1 MINYAAVQKALNA
14 AGAKPPLTADGKW
27 GPKSV
32 EALKSF
38 QRSHPPLVVDG
49 ALGPKSL
56 AALGLAAVGAPSTP
70 PPPASAPSSSASAL
84 PPSSTPAG
92 NPRDVTAYAVAKR
105 AAPGMSEPQR
115 QYSLAVFRGEGGYG
129 AGWAN
134 PPKDPVALAFAKSKG
149 LTGTEGAGSNNW
161 GAEMG
166 QGDAG
171 SFKHVD
177 FGWRN
182 PDGTAWNGKGP
193 KVWLPYIGTYRKHS
207 TPEKGFLS
215 ASSVLLGGGKRGAA
229 GAKEINDAI
238 ARGDLK
244 AAVYAQHANGYFEL
258 APDQYL
264 SAVMRNYS
272 DLTSATGWKALLG
285 AAGAAASALGT
296 VLAVV
301 VPAAALGGAAWWWL
315 RSKGAA

>member
-14 AGAKPPLTADGKW
+14 AGAKPPLVEDGKW
-27 GPKSV
+27 GGKSV
-32 EALKSF
+32 EALKSY

-49 ALGPKSL
+49 NLGPKSL
-56 AALGLAAVGAPSTP
+56 AALGLAPVGASTI
-70 PPPASAPSSSASAL
+70 PPASAPSSAASAL
-84 PPSSTPAG
+84 PPSTTPAG

-105 AAPGMSEPQR
+105 AAPGMPEHQR
-115 QYSLAVFRGEGGYG
+115 QYVLAVSRGEGGYG

-134 PPKDPVALAFAKSKG
+134 PPRDPVALAFAKSKG

-215 ASSVLLGGGKRGAA
+215 VASTILNGGKRGAA
-229 GAKEINDAI
+229 GAKEIQDAI
-238 ARGDLK
+238 AKGDLK

-258 APDQYL
+258 APDKYL

-285 AAGAAASALGT
+285 AAGAAASGIGT

-301 VPAAALGGAAWWWL
+301 VPAAALATAAWWWL

>member
-1 MINYAAVQKALNA
+1 MIDYKAVQLKLNA
-14 AGAKPPLTADGKW
+14 AGAAPPLVADGKW
-27 GPKSV
+27 GSKSV
-32 EALKSF
+32 EALKAY
-38 QRSHPPLVVDG
+38 QRTHPPLVVDG

-56 AALGLAAVGAPSTP
+56 AALGLAAVGAPSSP
-70 PPPASAPSSSASAL
+70 PPGKAPSSPSSAL
-84 PPSSTPAG
+84 PTSTTPAG
-92 NPRDVTAYAVAKR
+92 NPRDVNAYAVAKR
-105 AAPGMSEPQR
+105 AAPVLTEAQR
-115 QYSLAVFRGEGGYG
+115 QYVLAVSRGEGGYG
-129 AGWAN
+129 AGWGN
-134 PPKDPVALAFAKSKG
+134 PPRDPVALAFATSKG

-182 PDGTAWNGKGP
+182 PDGTPWNKTGP

-215 ASSVLLGGGKRGAA
+215 VASTILNGGKRGAV
-229 GAKEINDAI
+229 GSKEIKDAI
-238 ARGDLK
+238 AKGDLK

-258 APDQYL
+258 DPAKYL
-264 SAVMRNYS
+264 QAVQRNYA
-272 DLTSATGWKALLG
+272 DLTSATGWQALL
-285 AAGAAASALGT
+285 AGVSASGVGT

-301 VPAAALGGAAWWWL
+301 VPALVGLAGAAWWL
-315 RSKGAA
+315 KSRGHG

>member
-1 MINYAAVQKALNA
+1 MIDYKAVQLKLNA
-14 AGAKPPLTADGKW
+14 AGANPQLVTDGKW
-27 GPKSV
+27 GGKSAA
-32 EALKSF
+32 ALLAYQKA
-38 QRSHPPLVVDG
+38 HPPLVPDG
-49 ALGPKSL
+49 KLGPKSL
-56 AALGLAAVGAPSTP
+56 AALGLAPVGASSV
-70 PPPASAPSSSASAL
+70 PPAAVASSSASAL
-84 PPSSTPAG
+84 PVSTTPPG
-92 NPRDVTAYAVAKR
+92 NPRDVNAYAVAKR
-105 AAPGMSEPQR
+105 AAPTMPEHQR
-115 QYSLAVFRGEGGYG
+115 QYVLAVSRGEGGYG
-129 AGWAN
+129 AGWGN

-215 ASSVLLGGGKRGAA
+215 VASTILKGGKRGAA
-229 GAKEINDAI
+229 GAKAIQDAI
-238 ARGDLK
+238 AKGDLK
-244 AAVYAQHANGYFEL
+244 EAVYAQHANGYFEL

-264 SAVMRNYS
+264 KAVLRNYS

-285 AAGAAASALGT
+285 GSGGGGGLGI
-296 VLAVV
+296 VLAVAI
-301 VPAAALGGAAWWWL
+301 PAIVGLAGAAWWL
-315 RSKGAA
+315 KSRGHA

>member
-1 MINYAAVQKALNA
+1 MLDYKAVQLKLNA
-14 AGAKPPLTADGKW
+14 AGAKPPLVTDGKW
-27 GPKSV
+27 GPKS
-32 EALKSF
+32 AAA
-38 QRSHPPLVVDG
+38 LVVYQKANGLVPDG
-49 ALGPKSL
+49 KLGPKSL
-56 AALGLAAVGAPSTP
+56 AAMGLAAVGASSV
-70 PPPASAPSSSASAL
+70 PPAAVASSSASAL
-84 PPSSTPAG
+84 PVSTTAVG
-92 NPRDVTAYAVAKR
+92 NPRDVNAYAVAQR
-105 AAPGMSEPQR
+105 AAPAMPEPQR
-115 QYSLAVFRGEGGYG
+115 QYILTVARGEGGYG
-129 AGWAN
+129 GGWGN

-215 ASSVLLGGGKRGAA
+215 VASTILKGGKRGEA
-229 GAKEINDAI
+229 GAKAIQEAI
-238 ARGDLK
+238 AKGDLK

-264 SAVMRNYS
+264 KAVLRNYA
-272 DLTSATGWKALLG
+272 DLTRATGWKALLDG
-285 AAGAAASALGT
+285 GGGGGT
-296 VLAVV
+296 SGILLAVV
-301 VPAAALGGAAWWWL
+301 VPALVGLAGAAWWL
-315 RSKGAA
+315 KSRGHS

>member
-1 MINYAAVQKALNA
+1 MIDYKAVQAALNK
-14 AGAKPPLTADGKW
+14 AGAAPPLVEDGKW
-27 GPKSV
+27 GAKSTT
-32 EALKSF
+32 ALRDYQKA
-38 QRSHPPLVVDG
+38 HGLVVDG

-56 AALGLAAVGAPSTP
+56 ASLGLAPVGAPSSP
-70 PPPASAPSSSASAL
+70 PGAPAAST
-84 PPSSTPAG
+84 TPAG
-92 NPRDVTAYAVAKR
+92 NPRDVNAYAVAKR
-105 AAPGMSEPQR
+105 AAPTMPEAQR
-115 QYSLAVFRGEGGYG
+115 QYTLAVSRGEGGFG

-134 PPKDPVALAFAKSKG
+134 PPRDPVALAFAKSKG

-171 SFKHVD
+171 SFQHVD

-182 PDGTAWNGKGP
+182 PDGTPWNGKGP
-193 KVWLPYIGTYRKHS
+193 KVWLPYIGTYKRHS

-215 ASSVLLGGGKRGAA
+215 VAATVLNGGKRGAV
-229 GAKEINDAI
+229 GAKEIQDAI

-264 SAVMRNYS
+264 TAVERNYA
-272 DLTSATGWKALLG
+272 DLTSALSWQRLLS
-285 AAGAAASALGT
+285 GAAAVSGIVGV
-296 VLAVV
+296 VLAVATT
-301 VPAAALGGAAWWWL
+301 AAIGAAAWWWTH
-315 RSKGAA
+315 KGGPT

>member
-1 MINYAAVQKALNA
+1 MIDYKAVQLKLNA
-14 AGAKPPLTADGKW
+14 AGATPPLVADGKW
-27 GPKSV
+27 GPKSTA
-32 EALKSF
+32 ALRAF
-38 QRSHPPLVVDG
+38 QKAHPPLVVDG

-56 AALGLAAVGAPSTP
+56 EALGLAPVGKPSSA
-70 PPPASAPSSSASAL
+70 PPAAVASSPASEL
-84 PPSSTPAG
+84 PKSTTPAG
-92 NPRDVTAYAVAKR
+92 NPRDVNAYAVAKR
-105 AAPGMSEPQR
+105 AAPSMPEPHR
-115 QYSLAVFRGEGGYG
+115 QYVLAVSRGEGGYG
-129 AGWAN
+129 AGWGN

-182 PDGTAWNGKGP
+182 PDGSAWNGKGP
-193 KVWLPYIGTYRKHS
+193 KVWLPYIGTYRRHS

-215 ASSVLLGGGKRGAA
+215 VASTILNGGKRGAA
-229 GAKEINDAI
+229 GAKEIKDAI
-238 ARGDLK
+238 EKGDLK

-258 APDQYL
+258 APAEYL
-264 SAVMRNYS
+264 KAVMRNYS
-272 DLTSATGWKALLG
+272 DLTSATGWKALL
-285 AAGAAASALGT
+285 AAGGSAASGLGT

-301 VPAAALGGAAWWWL
+301 VPALVGLGGVAWWL
-315 RSKGAA
+315 KSRGHG